1 MAQNRDTKRHIVT
14 TIPPARPHGIQPK
27 AIICNLTVRSASK
40 TDAAGAARSSKKG
53 PGLLRGLSAACC
65 RRWRYRPLV
74 PSFDFF
80 MCSTFLEACA
90 DEPVV
95 RVAAPDWPLSGL
107 SMACPVGEV
116 PGTLTP
122 VPLELGCG
130 AFGLFCAYAAHEAL
144 AASAMAMLM
153 VVNFFI

>member
-1 MAQNRDTKRHIVT
+1 MFRRSGAGSTPSTCADTRIYGAFPKRRRCIV
-14 TIPPARPHGIQPK
+14 R
-27 AIICNLTVRSASK
+27 REK
-40 TDAAGAARSSKKG
+40 TPDCSEAL
-53 PGLLRGLSAACC
+53 PAACC
-65 RRWRYRPLV
+65 RRYRPLP

-80 MCSTFLEACA
+80 MRSTSLAEPA

-116 PGTLTP
+116 AGTLTP
-122 VPLELGCG
+122 FPLELGCG
-130 AFGLFCAYAAHEAL
+130 AFGLFCAYAAQEAL

-153 VVNFFI
+153 VLNFFI